1 MRDRSRISKNYC
13 QGFFLDHRATAAFR
27 ALARRCFAVSFRA
40 LALPPLSPPSRPS
53 ATAAA
58 FFFIFA
64 MQGISH
70 IPAWSQSLN
79 FGPRSW
85 LRPDLR

>member
-1 MRDRSRISKNYC
+1 MRDRSRISKNYF
-13 QGFFLDHRATAAFR
+13 QDFFLDHRANAAFR

-40 LALPPLSPPSRPS
+40 LALPPLRPPSRPS

-64 MQGISH
+64 MPDTSH
-70 IPAWSQSLN
+70 IPG
-79 FGPRSW
+79 FG
-85 LRPDLR
+85 